1 MLFHLKE
8 YSLRKLADALRH
20 HSLNTEMGAS
30 LTCSKFLLLEAHE
43 TNGSFCKG
51 TPPSCS
57 IVNKSP
63 LREEPVGR
71 TISLDP
77 GKVSVPWLHRAHI
90 QALDCQVDALASQI
104 HVVLDVLPYSS
115 IAPQIEKLRMV
126 LAEAAAS
133 TAHPATAT
141 PISTSSSLS
150 NANVTWPSKNLSPLV
165 TEVNRE
171 RVLSP
176 VQHQYVSKLQEG
188 IQSSGRKDTGATALL
203 VSRLRQ
209 QRERSG
215 GISPSPSEGIIT
227 QGSEPRIFAKQ
238 VTDPSTYRPLSP
250 FQGQKQNQPHATRN
264 GSMRSQQKISG
275 QIGTLTLTQPAQ
287 PPRPADI
294 GNVEKSIECVSGHAQ
309 GNGAPRRPR
318 TPPLHPEWVDEGE
331 PSMC

>member
-1 MLFHLKE
+1 
-8 YSLRKLADALRH
+8 
-20 HSLNTEMGAS
+20 
-30 LTCSKFLLLEAHE
+30 
-43 TNGSFCKG
+43 
-51 TPPSCS
+51 
-57 IVNKSP
+57 
-63 LREEPVGR
+63 
-71 TISLDP
+71 
-77 GKVSVPWLHRAHI
+77 
-90 QALDCQVDALASQI
+90 
-104 HVVLDVLPYSS
+104 
-115 IAPQIEKLRMV
+115 MV

-250 FQGQKQNQPHATRN
+250 FQVILRHISACRNAMWTTRKRLRLLSLLPCADAVC
-264 GSMRSQQKISG
+264 GPSIS
-275 QIGTLTLTQPAQ
+275 
-287 PPRPADI
+287 
-294 GNVEKSIECVSGHAQ
+294 
-309 GNGAPRRPR
+309 
-318 TPPLHPEWVDEGE
+318 
-331 PSMC
+331 